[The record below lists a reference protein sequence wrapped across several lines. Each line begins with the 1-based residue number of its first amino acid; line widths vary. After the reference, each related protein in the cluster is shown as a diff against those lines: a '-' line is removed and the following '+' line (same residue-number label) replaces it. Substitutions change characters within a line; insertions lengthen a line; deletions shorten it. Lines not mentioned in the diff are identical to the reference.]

1 MAASAVSAQMDV
13 PKRGLAAQAGAY
25 VGAATASL
33 ERSSTIVKSDQDF
46 ARAAPDSELTGKQ
59 ADARLAYESFNEIGT
74 ETPQSLG
81 SLESQE
87 AGPYQQLSASAAPS
101 QQETA
106 AVPGPTAAEPK
117 ATRHKATCSK
127 KICPPATAVQPRT
140 SRRNKKPVATLP
152 QPLQQA
158 GHVDKAAHSTLDPD
172 SAQGPAATRSRKAHA
187 GPSRSPSKKAKST
200 GDKAA
205 PKPLANKK
213 RKLDS
218 APTADITAAP
228 EASQLYEYAPGV
240 PTLTL
245 LALGCDQFD
254 TLASVAGLA
263 HYLAFCIGSPGVS
276 QAVAARQQF

>member
-1 MAASAVSAQMDV
+1 MAASAVSAQMDI

-25 VGAATASL
+25 VGAATASQ
-33 ERSSTIVKSDQDF
+33 ERSSTIMKSDQDF

-59 ADARLAYESFNEIGT
+59 ADARLAYANFNEIGT

-87 AGPYQQLSASAAPS
+87 AGPYQQPSASAAPS

-117 ATRHKATCSK
+117 ATRHKASCSK

-140 SRRNKKPVATLP
+140 SRRNKKPIATLP

-158 GHVDKAAHSTLDPD
+158 GHVAKAAHSTLDPD
-172 SAQGPAATRSRKAHA
+172 SAQGPAATRGRKAHA

-205 PKPLANKK
+205 LKPPANKK
-213 RKLDS
+213 RKLES
-218 APTADITAAP
+218 SPIADIPPVP
-228 EASQLYEYAPGV
+228 EASQLYEYAPGA
-240 PTLTL
+240 PTPTL

-254 TLASVAGLA
+254 NLASVAGLA
-263 HYLAFCIGSPGVS
+263 YYPALCIGNPGAD
-276 QAVAARQQF
+276 QAFTDGQQF